1 MLNKAVS
8 DIMNAAISYKYR
20 SITFSAGK
28 TSRKNFENLVEQI
41 HNFIVENDTCN
52 LYADDIFSKIYKRI
66 LGKVLVLIMRMRCVD
81 KLVCDTRTKFCSSYL
96 FRIEPGF

>member
-1 MLNKAVS
+1 MYITASTCDKNMLNKAVS

-52 LYADDIFSKIYKRI
+52 LYADDIYSVKYINVF
-66 LGKVLVLIMRMRCVD
+66 LGK
-81 KLVCDTRTKFCSSYL
+81 F
-96 FRIEPGF
+96 